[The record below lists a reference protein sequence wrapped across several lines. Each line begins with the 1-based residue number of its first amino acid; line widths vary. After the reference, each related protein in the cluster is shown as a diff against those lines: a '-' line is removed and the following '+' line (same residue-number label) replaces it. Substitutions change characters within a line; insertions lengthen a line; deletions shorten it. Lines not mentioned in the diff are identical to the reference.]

1 MSSVVR
7 LRTHAIAVGGDAIG
21 RTEEG
26 KVVFVNGGL
35 PNEDLEVRLDDD
47 RRDFAKGHVETVL
60 EASPSRVVPTC
71 PHVAHGCG
79 GCGWQH
85 IDPSAQSALKVDMV
99 VDALSRTG
107 RIRNAADLVIQ
118 APPLAIGR
126 HRTNIRA
133 GVVDG
138 VAGFRAAGSNRIVP
152 VSSCEV
158 TNPVVEALLTGGR
171 FGKATEVSI
180 RFGTAS
186 NQVLVIVSP
195 TSRGVVLPKVDADVV
210 VIGLDELER
219 VKKARAKNGEDAP
232 DSEAFYEETVAGVTF
247 SISADSFFQTRT
259 DGAEMLVSLVDS
271 ALGDE
276 SDLLLDLY
284 GGVGLF
290 AATTGRRFSTVVS
303 VESNES
309 ASNDAVLNLATHPDG
324 YLVCEDVDRWRP
336 AAEMFEPRR
345 VCVVA
350 DPSRKGLGRNAVE
363 TIARTGAVIVVVVSC
378 DAGSLGRDARLL
390 VEAGYDLTGSVV
402 VDLFPHTP
410 HVEVVS
416 RFVLRP

>member
-21 RTEEG
+21 RTDEG
-26 KVVFVNGGL
+26 KVVFVDGGL
-35 PNEDLEVRLDDD
+35 PNEVLDVRLDDD
-47 RRDFAKGHVETVL
+47 RRDFAKGHVESVV
-60 EASPSRVVPTC
+60 EASPSRVEPTC

-85 IDPSAQSALKVDMV
+85 VAVAAQPALKVDMV
-99 VDALSRTG
+99 VDALNRTG
-107 RIRNAADLVIQ
+107 RIRNAADLVMS
-118 APPLAIGR
+118 APPLAVGR
-126 HRTNIRA
+126 HRTSVRA

-171 FGKATEVSI
+171 FGKASEVTI

-186 NQVLVIVSP
+186 NQVLVIVTP

-210 VIGLDELER
+210 VIGMDELER
-219 VKKARAKNGEDAP
+219 VKKARAKSGEDAP

-259 DGAEMLVSLVDS
+259 DGAELLVSLVDS

-276 SDLLLDLY
+276 NDLLLDLY

-290 AATTGRRFSTVVS
+290 AATSGRRFATVVS

-309 ASNDAVLNLATHPDG
+309 ASNDAVLNLAAHPDG

-336 AAEMFEPRR
+336 AQEMFEPRR
-345 VCVVA
+345 VAVVA
-350 DPSRKGLGRNAVE
+350 DPSRKGLGRNAVG
-363 TIARTGAVIVVVVSC
+363 TIARSGAVIVVLVSC

-410 HVEVVS
+410 HVEVIS
-416 RFVLRP
+416 RFVLR